1 MVYIMNA
8 QTCLSGPELIS
19 LRNTLFTAITPRAW
33 IRICG
38 WGPNMEELEKEI
50 KAIISNGYRLKFSI
64 PTSDELSRMRQ
75 IHRELT
81 ASERQKVQQME
92 RTLRELIVALDKDL
106 DIENLPADVR
116 GAMVKYFASGVA
128 SG

>member
-1 MVYIMNA
+1 
-8 QTCLSGPELIS
+8 
-19 LRNTLFTAITPRAW
+19 
-33 IRICG
+33 
-38 WGPNMEELEKEI
+38 MEELEKEI

-92 RTLRELIVALDKDL
+92 QNLRELIVALEKGDL

-116 GAMVKYFASGVA
+116 GAMVKYFASQELRQDDSEADAG
-128 SG
+128 